1 MGELPVISRMS
12 GHKHHGPLATGI
24 LVLWFLQSFHPVFHD
39 VLSLCEGGALEM
51 YHFELGDPQSHIL
64 CIFNATE
71 NDLLSSF
78 SFSFLLLLGYRIIQ
92 M

>member
-39 VLSLCEGGALEM
+39 VLRLCESL
-51 YHFELGDPQSHIL
+51 H
-64 CIFNATE
+64 
-71 NDLLSSF
+71 
-78 SFSFLLLLGYRIIQ
+78 
-92 M
+92 